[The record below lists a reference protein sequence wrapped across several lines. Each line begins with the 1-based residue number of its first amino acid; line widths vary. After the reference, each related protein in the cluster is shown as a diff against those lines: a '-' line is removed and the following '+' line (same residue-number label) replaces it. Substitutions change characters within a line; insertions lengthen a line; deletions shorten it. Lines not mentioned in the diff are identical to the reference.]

1 MLLPMELQIKTSK
14 TFTDILNGGRIV
26 ILQGG
31 TRSGKSYSAV
41 QFLVVQA
48 LQEPNTQI
56 SVVRKSFPSL
66 RISTLRDFR
75 SVMRELDIWNENSW
89 YASENVYNFDN
100 GSSIEFLSVQD
111 GERRK
116 GTKRDILFVDEANEL
131 SWDDM
136 FQLFIRTTDKVI
148 IAYNPSFP
156 TNHWIYSQMLTHP
169 EATRYISTYKDN
181 PFLEDNLI
189 QEIERLELTS
199 PSYWKTYGL
208 GLEGMVEGLVFDNV
222 NVVDH
227 IPETAELLGYGV
239 DFGFTND
246 PTALVSLWKDDDG
259 IYFDEVIYEKGLL
272 ANHISNFI
280 RASYNMYGKKEVIAD
295 SSDPRLI
302 EEIFR
307 SGGINIKPA
316 IKGPDSIM
324 SGIDIMKQHRIYL
337 TKSSK
342 NMIDEFYSY
351 TWMKDKNDQL
361 MNQPDG
367 RASDHAIDACRYI
380 SSWMLSNK
388 KKNYGNYTISI
399 R

>member
-1 MLLPMELQIKTSK
+1 MELQIKTSK

-41 QFLVVQA
+41 QYLVVQA

-75 SVMRELDIWNENSW
+75 SVMKELDIWNENSW

-222 NVVDH
+222 NVIDV

-259 IYFDEVIYEKGLL
+259 IYFDEIIYEKGLL
-272 ANHISNFI
+272 ANQISNFI
-280 RASYNMYGKKEVIAD
+280 RGSYNMYGKKEVIAD

-324 SGIDIMKQHRIYL
+324 SGIDIMKQHRIYI
-337 TKSSK
+337 TKASK

-361 MNQPDG
+361 MNQPDQ
-367 RASDHAIDACRYI
+367 RSSDHAIDACRYI
-380 SSWMLSNK
+380 SSWMLSTK